1 MPRNSEMKWFFLE
14 HLQSYCLLKG
24 TICDFFFLWR
34 LNVVSVVHLSENE
47 TSILIRKLNEDNLV
61 QFFYFLDAIAAFN
74 QNLSF

>member
-1 MPRNSEMKWFFLE
+1 MIF
-14 HLQSYCLLKG
+14 
-24 TICDFFFLWR
+24 FFFLWR